1 MSQAK
6 RAIWLLTGVVF
17 IITLPGCATQG
28 SPAQRTLDVQPGLA
42 LPQRPDSSG
51 SARID
56 GADQQT
62 PKPRTE
68 LTRSDTPTVDSRQ
81 GAIAGLN
88 DDDDIPSMPR
98 AQPSAINVQGI
109 PLHVF
114 ASEVFGNILGLTIK
128 VDPQVTS
135 LQELVTVNTSVAMP
149 PREMYK
155 VARQILSDYGI
166 SVRQEGNVTR
176 IGVAPAGSSALPPL
190 IVSGR
195 ALPQVPISHRPVF
208 QLVEMEVIRAGD
220 AARWLTT
227 IYGGEL
233 KVTEDAS
240 RNALLINGRP
250 EVVRQ
255 ALSALKVFDRT
266 TMRGRISTRL
276 EPAFLT
282 AVQLADKLI
291 EVLNVQGYSASR
303 TIGAPSSVIVLPVE
317 SANSVLIFASNNEAM
332 EYAVSWARELDR
344 ANPLAGNQSLFYY
357 QVKNTKASEIAAIL
371 NGGTGSTLPTRP
383 QQGAN
388 DDGMGQQ
395 PATQANP
402 NRPTAPASA
411 MVGSGTGTGA
421 GGGRIVVDEPRNA
434 LIYQGDP
441 AQWERTLLLIKQID
455 RAPRQVMVE
464 VTIAEVTLGGELT
477 YGLSWFA
484 KNGWGR
490 FDGRIYS
497 GSGSGM
503 PSTGGGGTGLTYL
516 LDVAGINRVALNAFA
531 KDNRVNVLSTPHLL
545 VKSGSEANIDVGTEV
560 PTVTMQSVSPQQ
572 SDGDSNLLQAI
583 QYRKTGIILKIK
595 PTVYSDDRV
604 DLDISQ
610 EVSEVQSLESGTVAN
625 SPAIFNR
632 SLNTSVSLRDGGSV
646 VMAGL
651 ISQNQTNA
659 NSGIP
664 LLKDIPVVGNLFKT
678 KTVDRRRTEL
688 VLIIVPY
695 IVESSERASQV
706 SEAIINQYDF
716 LEVAPQRQSNP
727 ANGPV
732 PSVPAQPPRVQP
744 IPPRKN

>member
-1 MSQAK
+1 MIQAK
-6 RAIWLLTGVVF
+6 RAVLLLTGVAFVV
-17 IITLPGCATQG
+17 TAAGCASRGTPNQ
-28 SPAQRTLDVQPGLA
+28 QTLEVRPGLP
-42 LPQRPDSSG
+42 LSQRPESRDSG
-51 SARID
+51 LVD
-56 GADQQT
+56 GAASSA
-62 PKPRTE
+62 PERTS
-68 LTRSDTPTVDSRQ
+68 LIRTDTPNVSGRD
-81 GAIAGLN
+81 AAVAGLGE
-88 DDDDIPSMPR
+88 DEDIPPMPR
-98 AQPSAINVQGI
+98 AQASAINVQSI

-155 VARQILSDYGI
+155 VARQILSDYGV
-166 SVRQEGNVTR
+166 SVRREGAVTR
-176 IGVAPAGSSALPPL
+176 IGLAPAGSSTIAPL

-208 QLVEMEVIRAGD
+208 QLVEMDVIRATD

-227 IYGGEL
+227 IYGSEL
-233 KVTEDAS
+233 KITEDPT
-240 RNALLINGRP
+240 RNALLLNGRP
-250 EVVRQ
+250 DLVRQ
-255 ALSALKVFDRT
+255 ALAALKVFDRP

-276 EPAFLT
+276 EPAFLS
-282 AVQLADKLI
+282 AEQLADRLT
-291 EVLNVQGYSASR
+291 EVLNVQGYSANR
-303 TIGAPSSVIVLPVE
+303 MIGSPSSVIVLPVA
-317 SANSVLIFASNNEAM
+317 SANSVLIFAANNEAM
-332 EYAVSWARELDR
+332 EYAVAWARELDR

-357 QVKNTKASEIAAIL
+357 QVKNTKASEIAMVL
-371 NGGTGSTLPTRP
+371 NGGSNATLPAP
-383 QQGAN
+383 SAQQRAA
-388 DDGMGQQ
+388 DDV
-395 PATQANP
+395 TQVP
-402 NRPTAPASA
+402 NAPAA
-411 MVGSGTGTGA
+411 ANRTAATVRPPAGGSGPGQ
-421 GGGRIVVDEPRNA
+421 ILVDEPRNA

-455 RAPRQVMVE
+455 RAPRQVMIE
-464 VTIAEVTLGGELT
+464 VTIAEVTLGGELN

-490 FDGRIYS
+490 YDGRIFSGSGAGGNSPAS
-497 GSGSGM
+497 GSGS
-503 PSTGGGGTGLTYL
+503 GLTYL

-560 PTVTMQSVSPQQ
+560 PTVTLQSVSPQQ
-572 SDGDSNLLQAI
+572 SDGNSNLLQAI

-610 EVSEVQSLESGTVAN
+610 EVSEVQSLDTGTVAN

-651 ISQNQTNA
+651 ISQNLTHS

-664 LLKDIPVVGNLFKT
+664 LIKDIPVIGNLFKSRN
-678 KTVDRRRTEL
+678 VERRRTEL

-716 LEVAPQRQSNP
+716 LDVTPPAKAPVI
-727 ANGPV
+727 GPV
-732 PSVPAQPPRVQP
+732 PSTPVQP
-744 IPPRKN
+744 DPARRLPPPPRKN

>member
-6 RAIWLLTGVVF
+6 RTIWLLTGVVF
-17 IITLPGCATQG
+17 TFNLSGCATSG
-28 SPAQRTLDVQPGLA
+28 VPAQQTLQVQPGLG
-42 LPQRPDSSG
+42 LPQRPASSDDTRVDDT
-51 SARID
+51 SE
-56 GADQQT
+56 QQA
-62 PKPRTE
+62 PKGRTA
-68 LTRSDTPTVDSRQ
+68 LTRSDTPSVGGRQ

-88 DDDDIPSMPR
+88 DDDGVPPMPR
-98 AQPSAINVQGI
+98 AQASAVNVQGI

-135 LQELVTVNTSVAMP
+135 LQELVTVNTSVSMP
-149 PREMYK
+149 PNEMYR

-176 IGVAPAGSSALPPL
+176 IGVAPAGSSAVPPL

-208 QLVEMEVIRAGD
+208 QLVEMEVIRAGE

-227 IYGGEL
+227 IYGAEL
-233 KVTEDAS
+233 KVTEDAA
-240 RNALLINGRP
+240 RNSLLINGRP

-255 ALSALKVFDRT
+255 ALAALKVFDRT

-276 EPAFLT
+276 EPAFMS
-282 AVQLADKLI
+282 AVQLADRLI
-291 EVLNVQGYSASR
+291 EVLNVQGYSANR
-303 TIGAPSSVIVLPVE
+303 TIGSPSSVIVLPVE

-332 EYAVSWARELDR
+332 EYAVSWARELDK

-357 QVKNTKASEIAAIL
+357 QVKNTKASEIATIL
-371 NGGTGSTLPTRP
+371 NGGSAGTLPTGP
-383 QQGAN
+383 QQTPN
-388 DDGMGQQ
+388 DAGTGQQ
-395 PATQANP
+395 PAAAP
-402 NRPTAPASA
+402 SAARPAPAA
-411 MVGSGTGTGA
+411 RTTSGAASGPGQ
-421 GGGRIVVDEPRNA
+421 ILVDEPRNA

-464 VTIAEVTLGGELT
+464 VTIAEVTLGGELS
-477 YGLSWFA
+477 YGLNWFA

-490 FDGRIYS
+490 FDGRVFF
-497 GSGSGM
+497 GSGAAGG
-503 PSTGGGGTGLTYL
+503 PSPGTGGGSGGLTYL

-560 PTVTMQSVSPQQ
+560 PTVTLQSVSPQQ

-651 ISQNQTNA
+651 ISQNLTNA
-659 NSGIP
+659 NTGIP

-678 KTVDRRRTEL
+678 KSIDRRRTEL

-716 LEVAPQRQSNP
+716 LDVAPIRQPNP

-732 PSVPAQPPRVQP
+732 PSVPAQPPKVQP
-744 IPPRKN
+744 IPPQKN